1 MLNLGLSYQDPVGK
15 LRINAFYRHSQNAI
29 DEQAGTLIDLDD
41 FGVLDLNASYTL
53 REGVELYVRLENSID
68 EQYREVGD
76 YRTANRGAF
85 AGVRLSL

>member
-1 MLNLGLSYQDPVGK
+1 
-15 LRINAFYRHSQNAI
+15 
-29 DEQAGTLIDLDD
+29 
-41 FGVLDLNASYTL
+41 VLDLNASYTL